1 MRDILVVDDNPKFYK
16 SLSVNFKDFG
26 IGCRWSR
33 TGAETMAELARS
45 QPDAVL
51 LDLSLGAENGL
62 TILEQVRAVHAGLPV
77 VMITGYGTLEAA
89 VKAIKLGAY
98 DFLPKPLDFEKL
110 YGVLERAVESS
121 SNRGSGDANEIER
134 SIITASPSLESVLR
148 KARLIG
154 GTNLSVLVVGESGC
168 GKELLAELVH
178 SRSSRSAGTM
188 VRVNCSAF
196 PEQLIDNEL
205 FGHERGAFTG
215 ADQEHRGLF
224 EQADG
229 GTLLLDEIGD
239 LPLASQAKLLRVL
252 ENGQI
257 RRLGGNED
265 RTVDVRIIAATNR
278 DLPDM
283 INRRAFREDLFY
295 RLNSAFIY
303 IPPLRERPDD
313 IPLLVGHFLRN
324 SEGGAK
330 KRFSPEAE
338 RLLAAYNWPGNVR
351 ELKNVV
357 ELSAI
362 IAPGEVI
369 GPDELPHQLHK
380 TPPADRS
387 VGRIADG
394 EGESESMTL
403 NEAER
408 DLIIQTLAR
417 TGNNKRKTSQRLGI
431 SYKTLFNKLKQHGID

>member
-1 MRDILVVDDNPKFYK
+1 MSDILIVDDNPQFYK
-16 SLSVNFKDFG
+16 SLSVNFQDFD
-26 IGCRWSR
+26 INCRWSR
-33 TGAETMAELARS
+33 TGKETMAELAKS

-62 TILEQVRAVHAGLPV
+62 TILERIRTEYADLPV

-89 VKAIKLGAY
+89 VQAIKLGAY

-110 YGVLERAVESS
+110 CGILERAVAAAKH
-121 SNRGSGDANEIER
+121 RPVGDPNEIER
-134 SIITASPSLESVLR
+134 AIITISPSLESVFR

-154 GTNLSVLVVGESGC
+154 ETNLSVLIVGESGC

-178 SRSSRSAGTM
+178 SCSSRSGSKM
-188 VRVNCSAF
+188 VTINCSAF
-196 PEQLIDNEL
+196 PEQLIDNEM
-205 FGHERGAFTG
+205 FGHEKGAFTG
-215 ADQEHRGLF
+215 ADQEHQGLF

-239 LPLASQAKLLRVL
+239 MPLASQAKLLRVL

-257 RRLGGNED
+257 RRLGGNKD
-265 RTVDVRIIAATNR
+265 RTVDVRIIASTNR

-283 INRRAFREDLFY
+283 IKRRLFREDLFY

-303 IPPLRERPDD
+303 IPPLRERRDD
-313 IPLLVGHFLRN
+313 IPLLVRYFLRN
-324 SEGGAK
+324 SEKGAK
-330 KRFSPEAE
+330 KSFSPEAE
-338 RLLAAYNWPGNVR
+338 KLLTAYHWPGNVR

-357 ELSAI
+357 ELSAV
-362 IAPGEVI
+362 IAQGDVI
-369 GPDELPHQLHK
+369 RPNELPNHLLK
-380 TPPADRS
+380 ESMPADADGGHS
-387 VGRIADG
+387 VGDAGLR
-394 EGESESMTL
+394 TL

-408 DLIIQTLAR
+408 DLIVQTLAK